1 MLSFFIFYPS
11 IAIVLFKELRRVL
24 LLESFSTLWFLL
36 FYPSFS
42 AKCHLK
48 FPPFYFSWVIMLK
61 LLLQGFWPN
70 FALRYAHSTASEISG
85 LFACELEEGI
95 WLHWQHFL
103 SSHRAHAHQFFWTP
117 ASDTMAKRQL
127 NSQPTSSCMPKSSH
141 WCRKHT
147 QASALEGLWHI
158 PMECQHGSP
167 MLVLLSRTSLPFWS
181 QPSSAAG
188 RVSMDKSWCYALIT
202 CIILTSRISLRFL
215 VGSWVIHL
223 M

>member
-117 ASDTMAKRQL
+117 ASDTIAKRQL

-141 WCRKHT
+141 WWVVQEAYSGLSTGGAVTYPHGMP
-147 QASALEGLWHI
+147 AWEPHAGFAL
-158 PMECQHGSP
+158 QD
-167 MLVLLSRTSLPFWS
+167 LP
-181 QPSSAAG
+181 A
-188 RVSMDKSWCYALIT
+188 
-202 CIILTSRISLRFL
+202 FL
-215 VGSWVIHL
+215 VTTQLSCR
-223 M
+223 